1 MPSVE
6 TIMKRITL
14 LVASVLA
21 LVGMS
26 NLAHA
31 KPSVAVLGLE
41 VIENGSVDK
50 KVTQAA
56 QDLAAEIRSQASRS
70 NGKFGLAPNSAKDL
84 LELKL
89 LSGCGDE
96 GRTCMA
102 DIGKE
107 LKADRLLY
115 GKLEVKKTGYQV
127 SLKLLNTN
135 TKLIEKGTSELIP
148 VADLHSSKKTRW
160 ARSLYNRLIG
170 VPESGTLR
178 IDANVDKATIYI
190 DGNVSTTLRDGSA
203 KVVGLEEGVHEV
215 AVEAPG
221 YKRYE
226 ADVSILAGETESL
239 SLSLSKT
246 TSTGGGGGPKEGDSD
261 DIWKYSFY
269 AGALVTA
276 GTGAAWFYYGKQA
289 GYIGESSLIKDKNAT
304 WEALQADMDPMSVAA
319 VTLIK
324 ETSSDDASVIN
335 GSCDTARGLSQSS
348 ASLQAFQ
355 SACSAGESAA
365 DRATYA
371 GIGTGVFALATAY
384 LGYRAFFAGDTNKE
398 KQFGKKKT
406 KKKSRIVVVPQWSPE
421 TIGAGL
427 TLDF

>member
-1 MPSVE
+1 MPSEE

-26 NLAHA
+26 SLAHA

-41 VIENGSVDK
+41 VIDNGSVDK
-50 KVTQAA
+50 KATQAA
-56 QDLAAEIRSQASRS
+56 QDLAVELRSQASRS
-70 NGKFGLAPNSAKDL
+70 NGKFGLEPNSAKDL

-96 GRTCMA
+96 GRACMA
-102 DIGKE
+102 AIGKE

-115 GKLEVKKTGYQV
+115 GKLELKKTGYQV

-135 TKLIEKGTSELIP
+135 TKQMEKTTSELIP
-148 VADLHSSKKTRW
+148 VADLHSGKKTRW

-178 IDANVDKATIYI
+178 IDANVDKATIYV

-215 AVEAPG
+215 AVEADG

-226 ADVSILAGETESL
+226 ADVSIMAGETESL
-239 SLSLSKT
+239 SLSLTKT
-246 TSTGGGGGPKEGDSD
+246 KSTGGGGTTKEGDSG

-289 GYIGESSLIKDKNAT
+289 GYIGESSLIKDKNTT
-304 WEALQADMDPMSVAA
+304 WEAMQTDPLAADA
-319 VTLIK
+319 VMQIK
-324 ETSSDDASVIN
+324 GPNNNNAGVIN
-335 GSCDTARGLSQSS
+335 GSCDTAQGIDSTGIT
-348 ASLQAFQ
+348 SLKNFQ
-355 SACSAGESAA
+355 SACAAGESAA

-384 LGYRAFFAGDTNKE
+384 LGYRAFFAGDNKE
-398 KQFGKKKT
+398 KQFGKRTT
-406 KKKSRIVVVPQWSPE
+406 KKKSRIVVVPQLTPE